1 MKKIIMIALFA
12 LMFTGCAEI
21 MPTVVTEF
29 QTDSLVCGV
38 VETEFSDTP
47 AIHCVKK

>member
-29 QTDSLVCGV
+29 QTENLICAVA
-38 VETEFSDTP
+38 ETEFDDSP